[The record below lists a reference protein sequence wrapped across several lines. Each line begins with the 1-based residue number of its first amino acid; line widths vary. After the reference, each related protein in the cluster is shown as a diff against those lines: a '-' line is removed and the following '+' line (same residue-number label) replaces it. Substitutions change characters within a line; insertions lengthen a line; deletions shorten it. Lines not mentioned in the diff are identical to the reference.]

1 MAFPHDGKKF
11 PKGQSGN
18 PNGRPK
24 GIPKLREMMETVISD
39 MPSDLNGNVIHAIAG
54 KLIDRA
60 LSGDMRAIEFVFNLL
75 YPKGME
81 PIENDKNFTI
91 VWGTF
96 GDKKNEQN

>member
-24 GIPKLREMMETVISD
+24 NIPKLRETFEAIIHD
-39 MPSDLNGNVIHAIAG
+39 MHSEPYENVIQAIAG
-54 KLIDRA
+54 KLIERA
-60 LSGDMRAIEFVFNLL
+60 LSGDIRAIEFTFNLL

-81 PIENDKNFTI
+81 SIENDKNFTI
-91 VWGTF
+91 VWGTI
-96 GDKKNEQN
+96 GGNKNEQN